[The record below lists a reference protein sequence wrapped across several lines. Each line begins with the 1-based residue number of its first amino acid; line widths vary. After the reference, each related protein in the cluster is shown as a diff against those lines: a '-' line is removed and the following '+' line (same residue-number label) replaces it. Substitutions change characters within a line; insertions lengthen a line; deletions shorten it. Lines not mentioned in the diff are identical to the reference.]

1 MQTEI
6 NTSKQAALR
15 NVNLIKIRCLLYIKK
30 KEDSTLTSN
39 YKPSGVIS
47 GSIFSTDQS
56 PMSLIFETEYIPRDV
71 VRLVNIN
78 IFNCLAYDWTVKDKR

>member
-30 KEDSTLTSN
+30 KEDYTLTSN
-39 YKPSGVIS
+39 YKP
-47 GSIFSTDQS
+47 IFSTDQS

-78 IFNCLAYDWTVKDKR
+78 IFNCLAYNWTVKNKR